1 MLIIEPQD
9 YSVTSDDKA
18 IQITYI
24 NIRKFWRIVMIV
36 SSLAIFCFVISA
48 QFLQNIVI
56 FGRKYVIGK

>member
-24 NIRKFWRIVMIV
+24 NIRKFWRIMVIV
-36 SSLAIFCFVISA
+36 FGLAVFCFVMTA
-48 QFLQNIVI
+48 
-56 FGRKYVIGK
+56 